1 MANVNKLA
9 PFILKWEGGF
19 VDHKNDKGGATN
31 MGVTITTWRQVGYDK
46 DGDRGIDVNDLKLL
60 TKEDVISK
68 VLKPHY
74 WDRWKADE
82 IENQSIANIVV
93 DWVWASGVHGIK
105 QVQKILGVEVD
116 GIVGRKTLAALNSRP
131 ADPLFHQ
138 IQAARIAFVENI
150 VRRKPSQRKFLRGWK
165 NRILAIKF
173 EP

>member
-1 MANVNKLA
+1 MADAQKLD
-9 PFILKWEGGF
+9 PFILSREGGY
-19 VDHKNDKGGATN
+19 VNDPDDVGGATN
-31 MGVTITTWRQVGYDK
+31 KGITIATWRLHGCDN
-46 DGDRGIDVNDLKLL
+46 DGDGDIADADQRIITNEQWMEIFKCQ
-60 TKEDVISK
+60 
-68 VLKPHY
+68 Y

>member
-1 MANVNKLA
+1 MADAQKLV
-9 PFILKWEGGF
+9 PFILSWEGGYVNDP
-19 VDHKNDKGGATN
+19 VDVGVASNKGISIA
-31 MGVTITTWRQVGYDK
+31 TWRLHGCYNDV
-46 DGDRGIDVNDLKLL
+46 DGDIDADDLRIITNEQWMEIFKCQ
-60 TKEDVISK
+60 
-68 VLKPHY
+68 Y

>member
-1 MANVNKLA
+1 MADAQKLV
-9 PFILKWEGGF
+9 PFILSWEGGY
-19 VDHKNDKGGATN
+19 VNDPDDVGGATN
-31 MGVTITTWRQVGYDK
+31 KGITIATWRLHGCDN
-46 DGDRGIDVNDLKLL
+46 DGDGDIDADDLRIITNEQWMEIFKCQ
-60 TKEDVISK
+60 
-68 VLKPHY
+68 Y

-138 IQAARIAFVENI
+138 IQAARIAFVESHPNGN
-150 VRRKPSQRKFLRGWK
+150 SCGDG
-165 NRILAIKF
+165 RIAF
-173 EP
+173 

>member
-1 MANVNKLA
+1 MADAQKLV
-9 PFILKWEGGF
+9 PFILSWEGGY
-19 VDHKNDKGGATN
+19 VNDPDDVGGATN
-31 MGVTITTWRQVGYDK
+31 KGITIATWRLHGCDN
-46 DGDRGIDVNDLKLL
+46 DGDGDIDADDLRIITNEQWMEIFKCQ
-60 TKEDVISK
+60 
-68 VLKPHY
+68 Y

-150 VRRKPSQRKFLRGWK
+150 VRRKPTQRKFLRGWK

>member
-1 MANVNKLA
+1 MNELQDTLEEIMEIFKC
-9 PFILKWEGGF
+9 
-19 VDHKNDKGGATN
+19 
-31 MGVTITTWRQVGYDK
+31 Q
-46 DGDRGIDVNDLKLL
+46 
-60 TKEDVISK
+60 
-68 VLKPHY
+68 Y

>member
-1 MANVNKLA
+1 
-9 PFILKWEGGF
+9 
-19 VDHKNDKGGATN
+19 
-31 MGVTITTWRQVGYDK
+31 MGVGRPRHQTGT
-46 DGDRGIDVNDLKLL
+46 
-60 TKEDVISK
+60 
-68 VLKPHY
+68 
-74 WDRWKADE
+74 
-82 IENQSIANIVV
+82 
-93 DWVWASGVHGIK
+93 
-105 QVQKILGVEVD
+105 KILGVEVD

>member
-1 MANVNKLA
+1 MADAQKLV
-9 PFILKWEGGF
+9 PFILSWEGGY
-19 VDHKNDKGGATN
+19 VNDPDDVGGATN
-31 MGVTITTWRQVGYDK
+31 KGITIATWRLHGCDN
-46 DGDRGIDVNDLKLL
+46 DGDGDIDADDLRIITNEQWMEIFKCQ
-60 TKEDVISK
+60 
-68 VLKPHY
+68 Y

-131 ADPLFHQ
+131 ADQ